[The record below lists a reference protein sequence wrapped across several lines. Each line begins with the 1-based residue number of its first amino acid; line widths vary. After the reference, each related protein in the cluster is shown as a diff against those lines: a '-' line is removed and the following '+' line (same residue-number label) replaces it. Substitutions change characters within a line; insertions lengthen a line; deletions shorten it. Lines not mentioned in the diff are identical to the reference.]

1 MGLEA
6 LDMTR
11 WLAEML
17 VYLVTVL
24 ELYVGTILLFKIDL
38 QIALR
43 VAFGIILIFAIY
55 LFYLSTLANPPSC
68 GCLGLSAIFKS
79 TKHQALIGLTR
90 NVAILWAIVI
100 AWRYYFPERKKEL
113 LPSQQLPIVDA

>member
-6 LDMTR
+6 LGMTR
-11 WLAEML
+11 WVAEML

-24 ELYVGTILLFKIDL
+24 ELYVGTILVLKIDL
-38 QIALR
+38 QFALR
-43 VAFGIILIFAIY
+43 VAFGIIFIFAIY

-79 TKHQALIGLTR
+79 TRHQALIGLTR
-90 NVAILWAIVI
+90 NVAILWAVVL
-100 AWRYYFPERKKEL
+100 ASQYYFPEQKKGL
-113 LPSQQLPIVDA
+113 LPSRQLPIVDA